1 MVAIKLA
8 NLLKKRCAMC
18 ARPWDL
24 ITVKSHQELSV
35 PASDWVQAHASKI
48 KAGGRVLDYACGS
61 GRHTVWL
68 AKQGF
73 QVMAIDRDLASLQ
86 QIKSNHPDLAIQ
98 TEAID
103 LETDVWPLEHSSHLG
118 QFDAVIV
125 TNYLHRPSLQKL
137 TNLLNSEG
145 VLIYETFAI
154 GNEAFGKP
162 SNPDFLLTPNEL
174 LGFASNMRILAYE
187 DLTVTKPKP
196 ACVQRVC
203 AVPLQSKT

>member
-1 MVAIKLA
+1 
-8 NLLKKRCAMC
+8 
-18 ARPWDL
+18 L

-35 PASDWVQAHASKI
+35 PASDWVQTHASKI
-48 KAGGRVLDYACGS
+48 KVGGRVLDYACGS
-61 GRHTVWL
+61 GRHAVWL
-68 AKQGF
+68 AKQSF

-86 QIKSNHPDLAIQ
+86 QIKSSIPDLAIQ

-103 LETDVWPLEHSSHLG
+103 LETDTWSLSHLG

-125 TNYLHRPSLQKL
+125 TNYLYRPFLQKL
-137 TNLLNSEG
+137 PNLLNSQG
-145 VLIYETFAI
+145 VLIYETFAL

-162 SNPDFLLTPNEL
+162 SNPDFLLKPNEL

-187 DLTVTKPKP
+187 DLTVTQPKP

>member
-1 MVAIKLA
+1 
-8 NLLKKRCAMC
+8 
-18 ARPWDL
+18 L

-35 PASDWVQAHASKI
+35 PASDWVQTHASKI
-48 KAGGRVLDYACGS
+48 KVGGRVLDYACGS
-61 GRHTVWL
+61 GRHAVWL

-86 QIKSNHPDLAIQ
+86 QIKSSHPDLAIQ

-103 LETDVWPLEHSSHLG
+103 LETDAWPLGHLG

-125 TNYLHRPSLQKL
+125 TNYLYRPF
-137 TNLLNSEG
+137 LNSQG
-145 VLIYETFAI
+145 VLIYETFAL

-162 SNPDFLLTPNEL
+162 SNPDFLLKPNEL

-187 DLTVTKPKP
+187 DLTVTQPKP

-203 AVPLQSKT
+203 ALPLQSKT

>member
-1 MVAIKLA
+1 M
-8 NLLKKRCAMC
+8 
-18 ARPWDL
+18 

-35 PASDWVQAHASKI
+35 PASDWVQTHASKI

-61 GRHTVWL
+61 GRHAVWL

-86 QIKSNHPDLAIQ
+86 QIKSQHPDLTIQ

-103 LETDVWPLEHSSHLG
+103 LETDAWSLSHLG

-125 TNYLHRPSLQKL
+125 TNYLYRPFLQKL
-137 TNLLNSEG
+137 PNLLNSQG

-187 DLTVTKPKP
+187 DLTVTQPKP